1 MYLLSF
7 EHSLF
12 IIVFISPFI
21 TVARNSRSRMTASHD
36 YENSDSVDTIDSQ
49 KLRNTKSYQD
59 YDSDYSSLSDDV
71 TESDHKQITERK
83 KVEPLDSD
91 YYVDDVRDDDDNK
104 NERIRAKTRQVRTG
118 SYAER
123 SQPKN
128 EGKIGRSANSGA
140 GLDSDV
146 NYSSDDQNLDFDD
159 YSYDQPDSF
168 KEQTRR
174 KKRRKQGS
182 SDISQKSARV
192 RTSRS
197 PAVAGQIQ
205 DYDYENSKIVH
216 KTHPRTSQ
224 KTLEINNDPEPFAV
238 NDDYDD
244 DSDLIQLEQ
253 KTSSRRRGHKNRET
267 DFEPVEKMQVVK
279 VGNEVSDTVNSDY
292 EFEDPGFEPRS
303 AQIVSEPSQDGR
315 QHGSKNR
322 QPKNSRVQN
331 GRKNRQQNK
340 YIFKNDQDEILDYD
354 SDTVSLPGYESDTEP
369 NGRSKINK
377 VNKNKQH
384 RNKIS
389 RQNHGNSYRSRK
401 RKHAQKSIRGNRL
414 NNLRAAKKPVRN
426 PNHRIPKFRV
436 HGKIKFHK
444 SPATIDYDYPTEEIN
459 PKSSEN
465 IDYDNIDPKNT
476 GYGKNRNRYKN
487 RAQSQN
493 RQFYNRQSVNRKS
506 KQFRKKLLA
515 NSLLSDGAAADSDE
529 KYKNQDNQNSK
540 QLQGQNSNLS
550 SKKLSSLV
558 DVPVVNKAQ
567 NYQSDEQ
574 NYDTPLSREEIDNAI
589 DLIRNN
595 PSLRKALDQAHK
607 HYHLIGN
614 SNKAQNQK
622 EPNQSDKLPDQKSN
636 PSPKNQN
643 VNQKGGNNFYNSH
656 KTNNN
661 DDNGNNDNLNMDN
674 SLSENTNEQLSGIKD
689 QFVSPEQMIESST
702 QGFLSGSFSELGN
715 YGRNYLISG
724 DKATPK
730 PDGNRSKIS
739 GSAQSLLNKSL
750 GIAKSVDDLKKVK
763 KNGKLSDFLLNMDM
777 QAPNSDQID
786 PSDL

>member
-12 IIVFISPFI
+12 IIVFISPFM

-36 YENSDSVDTIDSQ
+36 YENSDNVDTIDSQ
-49 KLRNTKSYQD
+49 KLKNTKSYQD
-59 YDSDYSSLSDDV
+59 YDSDYSLSDDV

-128 EGKIGRSANSGA
+128 EGKIGRPANSGA

-174 KKRRKQGS
+174 KKRRKQGNL
-182 SDISQKSARV
+182 DISQESARV

-197 PAVAGQIQ
+197 SAVAGQIQ

-224 KTLEINNDPEPFAV
+224 KMAQINTDSESSAV

-267 DFEPVEKMQVVK
+267 DFEPVEKIQVVK
-279 VGNEVSDTVNSDY
+279 VGNDVSDPVNSDY

-303 AQIVSEPSQDGR
+303 ARIVSESGQHGR
-315 QHGSKNR
+315 QHGLKNGQSKNG
-322 QPKNSRVQN
+322 QVQN

-340 YIFKNDQDEILDYD
+340 YIYKNDQDEILDYD

-369 NGRSKINK
+369 NGRSKIKK

-414 NNLRAAKKPVRN
+414 NNLRNAKKPVRN

-465 IDYDNIDPKNT
+465 IDYDYIDPKNT

-493 RQFYNRQSVNRKS
+493 RQFYNRQSSNRKS

-529 KYKNQDNQNSK
+529 KFKNQNKQNSK

-607 HYHLIGN
+607 HHQLVGSSIQ
-614 SNKAQNQK
+614 AQDQQN
-622 EPNQSDKLPDQKSN
+622 LPDQSEILPDQNLN
-636 PSPKNQN
+636 PSPKNKN
-643 VNQKGGNNFYNSH
+643 LNQKGGNHFYSGR

-661 DDNGNNDNLNMDN
+661 NNGNNNNFNMH
-674 SLSENTNEQLSGIKD
+674 SGLTENANEQISTAQN
-689 QFVSPEQMIESST
+689 QFVSPEQMTESST
-702 QGFLSGSFSELGN
+702 EGLLSGAFSELGN
-715 YGRNYLISG
+715 YGRDYLISG

-730 PDGNRSKIS
+730 PDGNLSKIS
-739 GSAQSLLNKSL
+739 RSAQSLLNKSL
-750 GIAKSVDDLKKVK
+750 GIAKSVDDLKKAK